1 MGSFGGILRYL
12 AYALMVTAAAGL
24 VLWVGIYSPDGLRM
38 SVLAAPGHEPSTSE
52 FSLVEYMQSVLLV
65 ACIAIF
71 AWIAARDRLRRPLA
85 IGFAALFL
93 LFLVRE
99 QDYFL
104 DHYGADNLWQ
114 VLASLVLALASV
126 YLYRHRHRLELGWR
140 RSWPSAGLAIL
151 ISGLIILIP
160 FSQIVGDRG
169 LWMAI
174 LGDSYVRTARLAG
187 EELME
192 LSGYLVI
199 TIGSLEFLY
208 AWSRLPHTRTIDRPR
223 RRPAQKRA

>member
-114 VLASLVLALASV
+114 VLASLSSRWLPCICTDTATGWNSV
-126 YLYRHRHRLELGWR
+126 GGDPGHRPGS
-140 RSWPSAGLAIL
+140 RS
-151 ISGLIILIP
+151 
-160 FSQIVGDRG
+160 
-169 LWMAI
+169 
-174 LGDSYVRTARLAG
+174 
-187 EELME
+187 
-192 LSGYLVI
+192 
-199 TIGSLEFLY
+199 
-208 AWSRLPHTRTIDRPR
+208 
-223 RRPAQKRA
+223 